1 MPAFLIDPIQVD
13 KDNMAATVV
22 KDGWQKLEAVYKD
35 VPKDQ
40 WPK

>member
-1 MPAFLIDPIQVD
+1 
-13 KDNMAATVV
+13 MASTVI